1 MLLIYCH
8 KITNRVRYTFR
19 LIFTDVL
26 GIEVKF
32 IDSAEEFTNH
42 TGPKI
47 SYTNQKVADEIFF
60 LAKPLLF
67 ETGIKEQNINVF
79 EWLNGKVFFA
89 TSKTSAF
96 PFDPFACAFYLVSR
110 YEEYLP
116 TIRDDHNRFEAHES
130 LAYQHNF
137 LCKPVINEWALKI
150 KELLLQHYPDLL
162 FPEKK
167 YSYVSTIDIDNA
179 YAYKQ
184 KGVMRTLG
192 AYIRSILYLDYKE
205 IIERTRVLLGT
216 KKDIYD
222 TYEFQ
227 LEIQKKYNLKPIYF
241 FLFAEYGLNDKNLPV
256 QNKKFRA
263 LIKSTADTA
272 DVGIHPS
279 YGSNKNIPKLAT
291 EIKRLSTVLNREIT
305 QSRQHFLKLTFP
317 ETYHNLIELGITDDY
332 TMGFASE
339 IGFRASICNSFYFY
353 DLDLEIETKLRIH
366 PFMVMDASLKYYMKV
381 EPQDAMKKIKPLID
395 EVKAVNGTFMSLW
408 HNESLS
414 NVKQWEG
421 WRDVYSETVK
431 LASEK

>member
-192 AYIRSILYLDYKE
+192 AYIRSILYLDYN
-205 IIERTRVLLGT
+205 
-216 KKDIYD
+216 
-222 TYEFQ
+222 EFQ

-305 QSRQHFLKLTFP
+305 KSRQHFLKLTFP

-414 NVKQWEG
+414 NVKQWDG